1 MRISDWSS
9 DVCSSDLQLTDE
21 MVVYCHRDVDITT
34 SLFRRLI
41 ATLDKIEFSE
51 QSIWIQHRLTAILH
65 TQHNNGFYFDGRRAL
80 QFYTELRE
88 KENDLAEEIRRA
100 FPAERVLVAS
110 RPMRKKDGTVTAIY
124 TKDVERY
131 HIELEGDG
139 TYRAFEDVEFNLG
152 SPKQRV
158 KKIQHLGDRKSV
170 V

>member
-1 MRISDWSS
+1 MGISKIKFDDW
-9 DVCSSDLQLTDE
+9 DQLTDE

-88 KENDLAEEIRRA
+88 KENDLQEEIRR
-100 FPAERVLVAS
+100 
-110 RPMRKKDGTVTAIY
+110 
-124 TKDVERY
+124 
-131 HIELEGDG
+131 
-139 TYRAFEDVEFNLG
+139 N
-152 SPKQRV
+152 
-158 KKIQHLGDRKSV
+158 RKSTRLNSSQ
-170 V
+170 